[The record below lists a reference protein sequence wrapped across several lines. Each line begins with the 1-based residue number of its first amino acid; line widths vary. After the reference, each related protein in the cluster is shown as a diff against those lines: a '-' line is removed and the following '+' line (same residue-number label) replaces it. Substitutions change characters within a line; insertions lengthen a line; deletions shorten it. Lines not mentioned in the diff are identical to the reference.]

1 MRLDHLLSREKA
13 EVETRK
19 PNQGRCDPEEA
30 ERSEEGSENKKMR
43 TAQVIRCYPKRV
55 SLCIVFRVRLTEEH
69 VLIMWGFSSAGRAPA
84 LQAGGQRFDPANLHY
99 VGR

>member
-69 VLIMWGFSSAGRAPA
+69 AHLDNCTAKKDSRK
-84 LQAGGQRFDPANLHY
+84 GQLRFE
-99 VGR
+99 RIR